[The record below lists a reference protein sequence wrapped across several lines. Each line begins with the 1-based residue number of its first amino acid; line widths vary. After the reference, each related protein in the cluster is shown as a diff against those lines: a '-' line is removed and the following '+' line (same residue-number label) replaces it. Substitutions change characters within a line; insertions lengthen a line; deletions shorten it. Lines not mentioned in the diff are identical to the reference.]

1 MAGRYNMVCNQG
13 ATFQII
19 FTVKTD
25 GVPWNLV
32 GNYTARMQVRKF
44 SNSTTKLIELTTENG
59 RISFGPDGVT
69 TLNINATD
77 TENLASGRWY
87 YDLEFEDGA
96 GTVTRML
103 EGRFVVR
110 REITYGH

>member
-13 ATFQII
+13 ATFQVI
-19 FTVKTD
+19 FTVITD

-44 SNSTTKLIELTTENG
+44 LKSADPLISLTLDNG
-59 RISFGPDGVT
+59 RISFGPNGVT
-69 TLNINATD
+69 TLRIEATD
-77 TENLASGRWY
+77 TEQLPDGRWY

-110 REITYGH
+110 REVTQ